1 MVRPFRGQYSLDVFM
16 RDYWQKRPLI
26 LQDAFK
32 KSSFNINRSDIFQM
46 AVSAEFDSRLIE
58 EDTVDQSW
66 ELFTGPFEWEEL
78 ESFEGLSYW
87 TLLVQDT
94 ERELDQM
101 RQLLEL
107 FRFIPNWRLDDVQL
121 SYAAPGG
128 SVGPHVDSY
137 DVFLVQLSGERRWK
151 IENTPITDDRPMRE
165 DASMQLLKE
174 LHPDQE
180 FVAKPGDILY
190 LPPKLP
196 HWGVAEGTCITAS
209 IGFKAP
215 EMGMLQTAFSEMTE
229 GVGHIH
235 TPSKFADP
243 VELRTGDPGRVSDAP
258 LDWFQNEMRR
268 LAEDRESLE
277 RVFCSAMTHPVRENW
292 PGMAKDPVPSAEE
305 ISDDLRQGS
314 TYVRLT
320 PSCMVYRE
328 FDDCIRIYALGIECQ
343 LKLESKPF
351 AQLLTGTET
360 LNFDSLKSYL
370 WDQEVLELMQL
381 LLDSMVLIRVEGSK

>member
-1 MVRPFRGQYSLDVFM
+1 MVGPFRGQYSPDIFM

-26 LQDAFK
+26 LQNAFK
-32 KSSFNINRSDIFQM
+32 KSSFNIQRDDVFQM
-46 AVSAEFDSRLIE
+46 AVSAEFDSRVIE
-58 EDTVDQSW
+58 EDTTEQSW

-78 ESFEGLSYW
+78 ESFVELSYW

-137 DVFLVQLSGERRWK
+137 DVFLIQLSGERRWK
-151 IENTPITDDRPMRE
+151 IENAAITDDRPMRE
-165 DASMQLLKE
+165 DTSMQLLKE

-180 FVAKPGDILY
+180 FVAKPGDMLY

-196 HWGVAEGTCITAS
+196 HWGIAEGTCITAS

-215 EMGMLQTAFSEMTE
+215 EKGMLQTAFSEMTE
-229 GVGHIH
+229 GFGHIH
-235 TPSKFADP
+235 IPRKFVDP
-243 VELRTGDPGRVSDAP
+243 AELRTDDPGRVSDEP

-277 RVFCSAMTHPVRENW
+277 RVFCSTMTHPVRENW
-292 PGMAKDPVPSAEE
+292 PGMTKDPVPSAEE
-305 ISDDLRQGS
+305 ILDDLRQGS

-320 PSCMVYRE
+320 PACMVYRE
-328 FDDCIRIYALGIECQ
+328 FDDCIRIYALGIECH
-343 LKLESKPF
+343 LKLESKSF
-351 AQLLTGTET
+351 AQLLTGTEI

-370 WDQEVLELMQL
+370 WDQEALELMHL
-381 LLDSMVLIRVEGSK
+381 LLDSMILIRVEGSN